1 MYFNFCFWK
10 KLLGISLRI
19 TNSAIGLN
27 IYPITAQIKKYKKK
41 EKMDD
46 KIVLLEKSKLNSI
59 AVLISKAFINPNF
72 SHDWLILINN
82 VLKEYKDMKEEIKNK
97 CKQFI
102 KDFSLFIR
110 QCYLIVS
117 KKTNQLKKIQ
127 LLYK

>member
-1 MYFNFCFWK
+1 
-10 KLLGISLRI
+10 
-19 TNSAIGLN
+19 
-27 IYPITAQIKKYKKK
+27 
-41 EKMDD
+41 MDD

-82 VLKEYKDMKEEIKNK
+82 VLKEYKDMKEKIKNK